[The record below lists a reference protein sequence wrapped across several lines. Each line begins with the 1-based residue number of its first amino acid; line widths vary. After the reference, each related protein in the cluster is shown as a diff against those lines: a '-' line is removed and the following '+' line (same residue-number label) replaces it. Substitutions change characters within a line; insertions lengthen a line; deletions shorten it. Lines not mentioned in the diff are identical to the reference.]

1 MQEAREAAK
10 LKMKQIELQK
20 KERRSSKS
28 QGSGYFNETDHE
40 EVSQVRN
47 VPIESMPINQQPFG
61 SRAGRGMKLGKKQ
74 NIDSFTH

>member
-28 QGSGYFNETDHE
+28 QGSGYFNDLEHE
-40 EVSQVRN
+40 EIPQVRS
-47 VPIESMPINQQPFG
+47 VPIESIHVSQQPLG